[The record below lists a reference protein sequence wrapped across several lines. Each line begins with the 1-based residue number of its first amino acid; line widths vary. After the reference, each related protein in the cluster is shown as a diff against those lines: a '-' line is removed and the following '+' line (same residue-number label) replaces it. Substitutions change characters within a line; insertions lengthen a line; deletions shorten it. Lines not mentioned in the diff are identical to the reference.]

1 MYRLNQLVLTDRGI
15 DCPSMETSRL
25 FPAMG
30 IAFHNEVGSRLK
42 GRELFGVWRIRP
54 IAAVSGGKLFVPPI
68 LRIHSLSTR
77 CWENEGSNFQRT
89 RAYIEKPNGCDT
101 VPYNTKNTRI

>member
-1 MYRLNQLVLTDRGI
+1 
-15 DCPSMETSRL
+15 
-25 FPAMG
+25 MG

-68 LRIHSLSTR
+68 LRIHCQHAAGKTKDQTFK
-77 CWENEGSNFQRT
+77 EQGHI
-89 RAYIEKPNGCDT
+89 YIEKPNGCDT